1 MPQNGNTETG
11 CSYRAQTAVGR
22 RRKVNVNSGKSLDSL
37 LMEAGRS
44 LGAFVFGLF
53 LATLYGMTALFLQ
66 NYGIW
71 YCLITTVTIA
81 GFISFGMGLSVRVRS
96 NVMLMLPMLC
106 SIKGQKVLLFLI
118 FSLVAQG
125 PMANTLENFDRA
137 AGSVA
142 CGAELAMNQTRQL
155 MERAREPLLPVLN
168 KIKQVTRNT
177 YAVAG
182 RVQNLIKALTE
193 SVRHVAR
200 TLRNVLHFLVNIGE
214 VCNDKLGTPY
224 RKCNILFD
232 EARDNCMELLSV
244 FSFLCHVV
252 DGFRPLCGLARVFQL
267 FCIIPKYVA
276 SHMKT
281 RVAASTIAAFEQM
294 KQEFE
299 FNISASIHF
308 DTQLNSSQS
317 LQQMAQGIMG
327 EVSEDLNRVQELMG
341 LLGYVGLFLLLL
353 MYLQA
358 ALYKNRFL
366 HQDDFDNIY
375 ITEQFEQMDL
385 VRYRQGRQTLLP
397 LSDKEALT
405 YIRPCSLTLTAKE
418 RQRAAVSSVSILR
431 HIAMGCL
438 VVLLDLVVFW
448 VFDVVHHLVK
458 GEIVARAPI
467 VVAVQ
472 VNGSGYASDIFKDL
486 VASFEILQKGN
497 ITVLSKKCLMLPSEP
512 DYYGYLI
519 IGLLYGLSF
528 FVAMAGSYSNRLRR
542 CICSSYYPK
551 REQERIFY
559 LYNRILTQRT
569 SLRKALLRSV
579 AQSKA
584 DEVHANLLQMLATC
598 LPAGSCITK
607 LFKTREVSCM
617 ACGKVAKGRED
628 PNMFACITPQCKGL
642 FCHLCLS
649 SMGGAC
655 AACMGPIMYQEDC
668 EEELDSSDDEQVGL
682 WTAALRNM
690 GHPSQSSEAKTLL
703 KGRIREALRRR
714 LRTKQGTGQQG
725 ANQRARLVDT
735 DGGKET
741 SSDISTESESDH
753 SDPDMA
759 YQDKSAWDNSG
770 SSDHDPQPFL
780 DVCASRVQEIQ
791 GEYCDFSTSPES
803 SLSQDEEL
811 HTITINNPLSRKEN
825 ITTALIN
832 QA

>member
-1 MPQNGNTETG
+1 M
-11 CSYRAQTAVGR
+11 
-22 RRKVNVNSGKSLDSL
+22 
-37 LMEAGRS
+37 RS
-44 LGAFVFGLF
+44 LGAFAFGLF

-66 NYGIW
+66 NYGLW

-81 GFISFGMGLSVRVRS
+81 GFIAFGMGLSVRVRC

-106 SIKGQKVLLFLI
+106 SMKGQKVLLFLI
-118 FSLVAQG
+118 FSLVVQG
-125 PMANTLENFDRA
+125 PIANTLENFDRA

-155 MERAREPLLPVLN
+155 MERARAPLLPVLN
-168 KIKQVTRNT
+168 KIKQITRNT

-182 RVQNLIKALTE
+182 RVQNLVKALTE

-224 RKCNILFD
+224 RKCNMLFD

-252 DGFRPLCGLARVFQL
+252 DGFRPLCGLARVLQM
-267 FCIIPKYVA
+267 FCIIPEYIA

-308 DTQLNSSQS
+308 DTQLDSSQS
-317 LQQMAQGIMG
+317 LQQVAQGIMG
-327 EVSEDLNRVQELMG
+327 EVSKDLNRIQELMG

-358 ALYKNRFL
+358 VLYKSRFL

-375 ITEQFEQMDL
+375 ITEQFVQIDL
-385 VRYRQGRQTLLP
+385 MRSRQGKPTLLP
-397 LSDKEALT
+397 LTDKEAVT
-405 YIRPCSLTLTAKE
+405 YISPCSLTMTARE
-418 RQRAAVSSVSILR
+418 RQGAAVSSVSVLR
-431 HIAMGCL
+431 HVAMGCL

-448 VFDVVHHLVK
+448 AFDVVHHLAQ

-486 VASFEILQKGN
+486 VASFEVLQKGN

-512 DYYGYLI
+512 DYYGFLI
-519 IGLLYGLSF
+519 IGFLYGLSF
-528 FVAMAGSYSNRLRR
+528 FVSMAGSYSSRLRR
-542 CICSSYYPK
+542 LICASYYPK
-551 REQERIFY
+551 REQERILF
-559 LYNRILTQRT
+559 LYNRILSQRT

-584 DEVHANLLQMLATC
+584 DEVHATLLQRLVAC
-598 LPAGSCITK
+598 LPARSCIAK
-607 LFKTREVSCM
+607 FFKAPEVHCM
-617 ACGKVAKGRED
+617 ACGKAAKGRED

-642 FCHLCLS
+642 FCHLCLH

-655 AACMGPIMYQEDC
+655 AVCMGPMMYQEDC

-690 GHPSQSSEAKTLL
+690 GHGTQTSKARTLL

-714 LRTKQGTGQQG
+714 PQTKNGRSQQG
-725 ANQRARLVDT
+725 ANERVRLVDT
-735 DGGKET
+735 DGANET
-741 SSDISTESESDH
+741 SSDISTQSDTDH
-753 SDPDMA
+753 SEPDMV
-759 YQDKSAWDNSG
+759 YQDRSARDSSDSG
-770 SSDHDPQPFL
+770 DHDPQPFL
-780 DVCASRVQEIQ
+780 DVCARKAQEIQ
-791 GEYCDFSTSPES
+791 AETSGFSTSPES

-811 HTITINNPLSRKEN
+811 RAVTIDTPHPEKPPAQKKTSQEL
-825 ITTALIN
+825 
-832 QA
+832 

>member
-1 MPQNGNTETG
+1 MIQNGSTG
-11 CSYRAQTAVGR
+11 TGWPYTSRTVGR
-22 RRKVNVNSGKSLDSL
+22 RRNVKGRKSGQSHDSPL
-37 LMEAGRS
+37 IEAVRS
-44 LGAFVFGLF
+44 LGAFLFGLF

-66 NYGIW
+66 NYGVW

-81 GFISFGMGLSVRVRS
+81 GFIAFGMGLSVRVRS

-106 SIKGQKVLLFLI
+106 SMKGQKVLLFLI
-118 FSLVAQG
+118 FSLVVQG
-125 PMANTLENFDRA
+125 PIANMLENFDRA

-155 MERAREPLLPVLN
+155 MERARAPLLPVLN
-168 KIKQVTRNT
+168 KIKQISRNT

-182 RVQNLIKALTE
+182 RVQNLIQALTE

-224 RKCNILFD
+224 RKCNMLFD

-252 DGFRPLCGLARVFQL
+252 DGFRPLCGLARVLQL
-267 FCIIPKYVA
+267 FCVIPKYIA

-281 RVAASTIAAFEQM
+281 RLAASTIAAFEQM
-294 KQEFE
+294 KREFE

-317 LQQMAQGIMG
+317 LQQVAQGIMK
-327 EVSEDLNRVQELMG
+327 EVSADLNRIQEFMG

-358 ALYKNRFL
+358 VLYKSRFL
-366 HQDDFDNIY
+366 RQDDFDNIY
-375 ITEQFEQMDL
+375 ITEQFVQIDL
-385 VRYRQGRQTLLP
+385 MRSRQGKPTVLP
-397 LSDKEALT
+397 LTDKEDLI
-405 YIRPCSLTLTAKE
+405 YIRPCSLTLTPRE
-418 RQRAAVSSVSILR
+418 SQRAAVSSVSILR
-431 HIAMGCL
+431 HVAMGCL

-448 VFDVVHHLVK
+448 VFDVVQHLAQ

-486 VASFEILQKGN
+486 VASFEILQKSN
-497 ITVLSKKCLMLPSEP
+497 ITVLSKKCMMLPSEP

-519 IGLLYGLSF
+519 IGFLYGLSF
-528 FVAMAGSYSNRLRR
+528 FVAMAGSYSSRLQRF
-542 CICSSYYPK
+542 ICASYYPK
-551 REQERIFY
+551 RERERIFF

-579 AQSKA
+579 AQSRA
-584 DEVHANLLQMLATC
+584 DEVHGNLLQMLAAC
-598 LPAGSCITK
+598 LPAGSCISK
-607 LFKTREVSCM
+607 LFKAPEVHCM
-617 ACGKVAKGRED
+617 ACGKLAKGRED

-642 FCHLCLS
+642 FCHPCLH
-649 SMGGAC
+649 SMDDVC
-655 AACMGPIMYQEDC
+655 AVCMGPMMYREDC
-668 EEELDSSDDEQVGL
+668 EEELDSSDDEQLGL

-690 GHPSQSSEAKTLL
+690 GPSSQSSGARTVL

-714 LRTKQGTGQQG
+714 PRTNGGRSQAA
-725 ANQRARLVDT
+725 ANERARLVDT
-735 DGGKET
+735 DGGNDT
-741 SSDISTESESDH
+741 SSDISTQSDTDH
-753 SDPDMA
+753 SEPDMA
-759 YQDKSAWDNSG
+759 YQDKPAMDNSS
-770 SSDHDPQPFL
+770 SSDHDPQLFL
-780 DVCASRVQEIQ
+780 DVCARKAQEIQ
-791 GEYCDFSTSPES
+791 AEARSFSSSPGS
-803 SLSQDEEL
+803 SLSQEEEL
-811 HTITINNPLSRKEN
+811 HSITIDPLVQRPPAEK
-825 ITTALIN
+825 ITPQEL
-832 QA
+832 